1 MSKPVSID
9 DSDFEQTV
17 LQAKVPVLVDFWAP
31 WCKPCLMAAPMLEE
45 LAEEYDG
52 RIAIVKLDIDQN
64 SKTAVKYGVMAIPNL
79 IIFKNGEPF
88 SQIVGFQPKPKLK
101 KALDTVLE

>member
-1 MSKPVSID
+1 
-9 DSDFEQTV
+9 
-17 LQAKVPVLVDFWAP
+17 
-31 WCKPCLMAAPMLEE
+31 MAAPMLEE

-64 SKTAVKYGVMAIPNL
+64 AKTAVKYGVMAIPNL

-88 SQIVGFQPKPKLK
+88 SQIVGFQPKQKLSE
-101 KALDTVLE
+101 ALNTALA